1 MQAANFHLLFRK
13 GLLLVAEAFF
23 ESCLGRLS
31 KLTVL
36 QQSLHIDISDAFGPS
51 IEGEQGG
58 KQSGDENGRG
68 GADHQLYSS
77 GEKWPAQGG
86 QGRHRGGILPVSG
99 SWGQCLACEA
109 SGTVCALALP
119 PMAVL
124 RLQCDRD
131 RFSSGPGGSKP
142 LGIERGISIMASS
155 LQEQLLK
162 AGLVSDQ
169 QARQSKSSKRKQK
182 RRGDDVDSQAQRRAA
197 ERAAAEKQ
205 ARDRELNRQRDEEAK
220 RKAQVVAL
228 WQMIRDNRVPRE
240 RGDIAYNFT
249 DGSALKRLYVN
260 AEQQQGIVGG
270 RLAIVRQDAF
280 YELVPAEVA
289 QRVAAIDASL
299 IMVLNTPGT
308 EDASDD
314 DYADYKVPD
323 DLMW

>member
-1 MQAANFHLLFRK
+1 
-13 GLLLVAEAFF
+13 
-23 ESCLGRLS
+23 
-31 KLTVL
+31 
-36 QQSLHIDISDAFGPS
+36 
-51 IEGEQGG
+51 
-58 KQSGDENGRG
+58 
-68 GADHQLYSS
+68 
-77 GEKWPAQGG
+77 
-86 QGRHRGGILPVSG
+86 
-99 SWGQCLACEA
+99 
-109 SGTVCALALP
+109 
-119 PMAVL
+119 
-124 RLQCDRD
+124 
-131 RFSSGPGGSKP
+131 
-142 LGIERGISIMASS
+142 MASS

-228 WQMIRDNRVPRE
+228 WQMVRDNRIPRE

-260 AEQQQGIVGG
+260 AEQQQAIVGG

-299 IMVLNTPGT
+299 VMVLNSPGT
-308 EDASDD
+308 EDAADD